1 RFSRDWSSDVCSSDL
16 VPATEKAQK
25 LEEKPAVEGEE
36 GIIKTQYQ
44 KLSGATFTGQ
54 KIDLSQFEKP
64 KKKKEEKKGAASDAK
79 GAKPNDATNKNKRKR
94 IVKTGN
100 ATTGDNKGGGTGA
113 NNQNK
118 TGGNANRGANANTGF
133 NKGRNQK
140 GRPAPAVKVEPTEE
154 EVKNQI
160 KETLE
165 RLQGKQNKSK
175 SAKYRKDKRE
185 LHRKKEEE
193 ARADDEHKI
202 LKVKI
207 GRATCRQ

>member
-79 GAKPNDATNKNKRKR
+79 GAKPNRSEERRVGKESKK
-94 IVKTGN
+94 
-100 ATTGDNKGGGTGA
+100 
-113 NNQNK
+113 
-118 TGGNANRGANANTGF
+118 
-133 NKGRNQK
+133 
-140 GRPAPAVKVEPTEE
+140 KV
-154 EVKNQI
+154 
-160 KETLE
+160 
-165 RLQGKQNKSK
+165 
-175 SAKYRKDKRE
+175 
-185 LHRKKEEE
+185 
-193 ARADDEHKI
+193 
-202 LKVKI
+202 
-207 GRATCRQ
+207 